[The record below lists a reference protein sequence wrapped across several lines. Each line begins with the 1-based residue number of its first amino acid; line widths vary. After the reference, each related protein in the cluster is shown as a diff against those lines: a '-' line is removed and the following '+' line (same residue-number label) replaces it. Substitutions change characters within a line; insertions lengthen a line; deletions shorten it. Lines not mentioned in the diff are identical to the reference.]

1 MQSHLMKHYAQMLS
15 AKYRQEEVAGFVCV
29 LLLNV
34 LACTPSFKTLHLLYA
49 SS

>member
-1 MQSHLMKHYAQMLS
+1 MKHYTQMLS

-34 LACTPSFKTLHLLYA
+34 LVCTAFFKALHLLYA
-49 SS
+49 SC